1 MAGYV
6 IDNMPK
12 LTVSQMNAPTGR
24 THANG
29 PLGEPPCTGI
39 RASIRRANGIIDI
52 RKMIS
57 PPPTKEKNLREY
69 QEKTPS
75 AFVPSLSAISR
86 PIPKSAPMETKNGI
100 RSGNITSMPTPKSI
114 AAAPLPVSMSGAS

>member
-12 LTVSQMNAPTGR
+12 LTVNQMNAPTGR

-29 PLGEPPCTGI
+29 PAGDPPCTGI
-39 RASIRRANGIIDI
+39 RASIRRANGIIEI

-75 AFVPSLSAISR
+75 ALVSSLSAISR
-86 PIPKSAPMETKNGI
+86 PIPKSAPTETKNGI
-100 RSGNITSMPTPKSI
+100 RNGKITIMPNPKITI
-114 AAAPLPVSMSGAS
+114 AAPP